1 MTEEE
6 MPEMQA
12 VDPMSFP
19 PAIRVNLLMNEM
31 MNMVDHMT
39 QLKVVIDETM
49 AELMQ
54 GHEHVHEDDCCDDPE
69 CGNEEE

>member
-1 MTEEE
+1 
-6 MPEMQA
+6 
-12 VDPMSFP
+12 
-19 PAIRVNLLMNEM
+19 MNEM

-54 GHEHVHEDDCCDDPE
+54 GHEHVHDDDCCGDPE